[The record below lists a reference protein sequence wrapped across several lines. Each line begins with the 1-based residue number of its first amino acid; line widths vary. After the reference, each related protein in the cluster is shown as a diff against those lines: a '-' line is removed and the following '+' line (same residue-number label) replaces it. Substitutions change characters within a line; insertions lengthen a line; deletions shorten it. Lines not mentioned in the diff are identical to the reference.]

1 MQGGCAI
8 KDLVAAEIIIRGP
21 DTMCGVFWK
30 A

>member
-1 MQGGCAI
+1 MQSECGINGV
-8 KDLVAAEIIIRGP
+8 VAAEIIIRGP